1 MDIKAGNVRKGMYVM
16 FKNDPCLVT
25 STSFIS
31 PGKGSAFMRAKF
43 RSVRTGNTVEFTYK
57 STENLEQVE
66 VSSQQMQFLYR
77 DGEDIVLMDQR
88 TYDQVNVPVSLLD
101 GKELLLT
108 PEVQVYV
115 MFYNE
120 VAIGLNFPPKVKLAV
135 MEAQDAAAGNTV
147 GQAKKN
153 VTLETGLVVQA
164 PLFVKTGDIL
174 IIDTETKA
182 YVSRG

>member
-1 MDIKAGNVRKGMYVM
+1 M
-16 FKNDPCLVT
+16 
-25 STSFIS
+25 S

-43 RSVRTGNTVEFTYK
+43 KSVRTGNTVEFTYK
-57 STENLEQVE
+57 STESLEQLDVT
-66 VSSQQMQFLYR
+66 SQQMQFLYM
-77 DGEDIVLMDQR
+77 DGQEVVLMDQR
-88 TYDQVNVPVSLLD
+88 TYDQVSIPVGLLD

-108 PEVQVYV
+108 PDVQVYV

-120 VAIGLNFPPKVKLAV
+120 KAIGLSFPPKVKLTV
-135 MEAQDAAAGNTV
+135 TEAHDAAAGNTV

-164 PLFVKTGDIL
+164 PLFVKTGDVL
-174 IIDTETKA
+174 IIDSETQT